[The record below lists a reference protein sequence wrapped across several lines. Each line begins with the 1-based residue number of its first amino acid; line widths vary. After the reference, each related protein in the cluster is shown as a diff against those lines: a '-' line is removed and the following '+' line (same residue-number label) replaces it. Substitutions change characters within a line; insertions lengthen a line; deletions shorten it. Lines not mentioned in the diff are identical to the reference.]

1 MNIIKPSEWQPVGKL
16 YFDQEGIESIKSNKN
31 ILIIAGPGSGKTE
44 ILAQRADYLFRTNQC
59 AYPKKILAI
68 SFKVDSADNL
78 KKRVISR
85 MQSIEQRFDSLT
97 YDAFAKS
104 IVDRFKFALPEPLI
118 LNSRYSVNDFS
129 IVEKAFQKIGY
140 PSPPRYKKGKLY
152 QYYENELI
160 KNFESM
166 TKDSKIFEIW
176 KALLGGFDGNSGCL
190 TFKMITALAISIIRR
205 NLYIQKAI
213 QQTYSYVFLDEF
225 QDTTG
230 LQHNFLKAC
239 FEESS
244 CIITAVGDDK
254 QRIMLW
260 AGAKATIFSEFIQEF
275 NAEYRELVFN
285 HRSAPRL
292 IALQKSMYHLL
303 NIEPIDIKYGNHWN
317 EYDGHIE
324 VNLYDDDNAEAIS
337 ITSDIYKRI
346 ADGEKPRDIGVLYKQ
361 QDNKYIQKLI
371 KALQQKGIKA
381 RLEDPYQQSLKCIV
395 TQIIIHL
402 LLLVA
407 RRESAESW
415 RFITEEFEC
424 YWEYKD
430 SDDNFL
436 YLNFLDKIDSLINDI
451 RYRLTNIN
459 KKDDLRVLIEYILT
473 MVDVKRLANRYNEY
487 LNTDFLE
494 QSKVNFIDLFWA
506 GWDTSTDDLNQA
518 LDNFLGVDTIPVMT
532 IHKSKGLEFQV
543 VYLIGLEDDA
553 FWNFKNQPSEEC
565 RVLFVAISRAIKS
578 LIFTCCINRN
588 SENQSFNYIKE
599 FIRII
604 KTMDF
609 IVISDYRIAK

>member
-140 PSPPRYKKGKLY
+140 PSPPGYKKGKLY

-166 TKDSKIFEIW
+166 AKDSKIFEIW

-230 LQHNFLKAC
+230 LQYNFLKAC

-303 NIEPIDIKYGNHWN
+303 NTEPIDIKYGNHWN

-381 RLEDPYQQSLKCIV
+381 RLEAPYQQSLKCIV

-487 LNTDFLE
+487 LDTDFLE

-553 FWNFKNQPSEEC
+553 FCNFKNQPSEEC